1 MAGVFWPRQESPAA
15 AGGLVSGKAARPA
28 GAADAAPSTPE
39 LAEAPVAEIASTV
52 AAERERMIQ
61 HVGEVFTVKDGRTA
75 TLVLEQVGEL
85 VRVAG
90 QGRHFDGYSLLFKA
104 GSGTPGEDGVYRL
117 SHPALGE
124 LEFYLGSVC
133 GPLATARYEAVIS
146 RAV

>member
-1 MAGVFWPRQESPAA
+1 MAGVLWPRQESPAA
-15 AGGLVSGKAARPA
+15 AGGVVSGKAARPA
-28 GAADAAPSTPE
+28 VAAATSSAPE

-52 AAERERMIQ
+52 AAERERMLQ
-61 HVGEVFTVKDGRTA
+61 HVGEVFTVKDGPSA

-104 GSGTPGEDGVYRL
+104 GSGAPGEDGVYRL

-133 GPLATARYEAVIS
+133 GPLAPARYEAVIS